1 MKKLL
6 NMLMLALMII
16 IAVACGKDNYEK
28 PGSLFTGR
36 VVYNGQPLGVSGANR
51 QNYLQF
57 WQDGYQLKT
66 SFSCR
71 ITQDGSY
78 SATLFDGT
86 YKLVM
91 NSNRGPWVNSPDTV
105 TVVVSGNT
113 TKDYEVTPYYMLG
126 NISYALNGNTL
137 TASFD
142 VTAINTTRAIAN
154 IALIVNKTFFVDNQE
169 TGHVGWVRQGSVT
182 AGRHTM
188 TLDVGQLLSSNDAL
202 YARVGLEIA
211 GITQWLFD
219 TNVYKVK

>member
-1 MKKLL
+1 
-6 NMLMLALMII
+6 
-16 IAVACGKDNYEK
+16 
-28 PGSLFTGR
+28 
-36 VVYNGQPLGVSGANR
+36 
-51 QNYLQF
+51 
-57 WQDGYQLKT
+57 
-66 SFSCR
+66 
-71 ITQDGSY
+71 
-78 SATLFDGT
+78 
-86 YKLVM
+86 
-91 NSNRGPWVNSPDTV
+91 
-105 TVVVSGNT
+105 
-113 TKDYEVTPYYMLG
+113 MLG